1 MSSMNLSEI
10 FDALNGRTFAYLE
23 CRDGRKF
30 GRVPLAVNF
39 CDDENLAP
47 ACIDVKP
54 DGLVL
59 HFNSDDGSGTNKR
72 GESVPF
78 GDIVAV
84 R

>member
-1 MSSMNLSEI
+1 MPGWSEI
-10 FDALNGRTFAYLE
+10 RRRADGGELLPAEHLE
-23 CRDGRKF
+23 
-30 GRVPLAVNF
+30 
-39 CDDENLAP
+39 P

-59 HFNSDDGSGTNKR
+59 HFNSNDGSGTNMR